1 MNTRTLLAF
10 GLIALLGAACG
21 GSKST
26 TPAAATTKTFAC
38 NFATGGLCFSLAGIP
53 SATDLTPSNSQCT
66 SGGGAVVAAC
76 PAASRVGCCAMPKS
90 TPTEP
95 QQTFCYYDPTFDATS
110 GRADCIADPPGTWT
124 PG

>member
-26 TPAAATTKTFAC
+26 TGGTKTFAC
-38 NFATGGLCFSLAGIP
+38 NFSTGGLCISLAGIP
-53 SATDLTPSNSQCT
+53 SATDLTSSNSQCT
-66 SGGGAVVAAC
+66 TRGGEVVAAC
-76 PAASRVGCCAMPKS
+76 PTTSRVGCCATPKS
-90 TPTEP
+90 TPAEP
-95 QQTFCYYDPTFDATS
+95 QETFCYYSPSFDATS
-110 GRADCIADPPGTWT
+110 GRADCEAPPAGTWT